1 MLIYVVLVL
10 LIVIAVVAILAMKM
24 EGTPALSTFPYE
36 GKTLFSAT
44 ERSFLG
50 VLDQAVPSGYR
61 VFGKVRLA
69 DVAEVKKGLSNSERQ
84 SALNKVSS
92 KHLDFLL
99 CDAKDLAPICAI
111 ELDDRSHSSAG
122 RQARDSF
129 IEDVLKSLNL
139 PLLRVSARKAYSIP
153 EIQQEIERVTGR
165 KMAEV
170 AATAKEETVHS
181 QEPVRQSPAGVITD
195 ARTKDA
201 TAKTCPKCGAAML
214 LRKANK
220 GPNAGQIFWGCSAY
234 PACRTIIKAGS
245 SPAA

>member
-1 MLIYVVLVL
+1 MIYVVFAS

-24 EGTPALSTFPYE
+24 KGLPALNKLPYE
-36 GKTLFSAT
+36 GKPLFSAA

-61 VFGKVRLA
+61 VFGKIRLA

-99 CDAKDLAPICAI
+99 CDVRDLAPICAI

-122 RQARDSF
+122 RQARDRF
-129 IEDVLKSLNL
+129 LEDVLTGLNL

-153 EIQQEIERVTGR
+153 EIQQEIEKVTGK
-165 KMAEV
+165 KMAE
-170 AATAKEETVHS
+170 AAAAVKEETVHP
-181 QEPVRQSPAGVITD
+181 QEHVLTSPERVIAD

-201 TAKTCPKCGAAML
+201 TAKTCPKCGAEML

-234 PACRTIIKAGS
+234 PACRTIIKAVS
-245 SPAA
+245 IPAA

>member
-1 MLIYVVLVL
+1 MLIFVVLVL
-10 LIVIAVVAILAMKM
+10 LIVIVVVAVLAIKMK
-24 EGTPALSTFPYE
+24 GTPALDSLPYK
-36 GKTLFSAT
+36 GAPLFTAA

-69 DVAEVKKGLSNSERQ
+69 DVAEVKKGMSNSDRQ
-84 SALNKVSS
+84 RALNKVSA

-99 CDAKDLAPICAI
+99 CDAKDLTPICAI

-129 IEDVLKSLNL
+129 IEDVLKSLDL
-139 PLLRVSARKAYSIP
+139 PLLRVSARKAYSIS
-153 EIQQEIERVTGR
+153 EIQQEIERGTGK

-170 AATAKEETVHS
+170 TATAKEAPVQTR
-181 QEPVRQSPAGVITD
+181 EPVQTSPEMVIAD
-195 ARTKDA
+195 APTEGS
-201 TAKTCPKCGAAML
+201 TVKTCPKCGAAML

-234 PACRTIIKAGS
+234 PACRTIIKVDS
-245 SPAA
+245 VQSV